1 MSSPSGI
8 FLSGQLAAELAL
20 LRNIL
25 SLLSDQEFHQPL
37 PSLRGGTVAE
47 HAAHILQSIRRL
59 SDGYETGIVCY
70 EDFASRYMNTTRSS
84 CLSDIK
90 AMMSQSPKPD
100 KDLEI
105 RKCFSSKDYSAFK
118 SSYYRELQY
127 HTEHALHHM
136 TLMSMGLSD
145 IQHGK
150 SVPSFVTMYS

>member
-20 LRNIL
+20 LKNIL
-25 SLLSDQEFHQPL
+25 SLLSDQEFFQPL

-47 HAAHILQSIRRL
+47 HAVHILHSIGRL
-59 SDGYETGIVCY
+59 SEGYEAGVVCY
-70 EDFASRYMNTTRSS
+70 EEIGSRSLNTTKNS
-84 CLSDIK
+84 CLNDIK
-90 AMMSQSPKPD
+90 VMIRQLSKPD

-105 RKCFSSKDYSAFK
+105 RKCFSSNEYSAFK

-136 TLMSMGLSD
+136 TLMSVGLSD
-145 IQHGK
+145 IREGK
-150 SVPSFVTMYS
+150 SIPSFVTMYS